1 MDQRLRRRNRLGI
14 VIAGAALSGC
24 RPGFQATVDWDDGTS
39 LTVGTKFDERI
50 GLGPAQSPNLGVNS
64 SGLAF
69 CSANYTALAGRQLAF
84 NIVGTD
90 PSLGA
95 NTTTVPTALVPLKFV
110 FPNPSNSTLDGTN
123 VVPVTQNWPI
133 FLTADYTAGSADI
146 GVARYGDAI
155 QRAEFWNLPGFSQN
169 YRVLLGTPT
178 IAATITINVPSGRS
192 NAFRLRNGGIRES
205 WTTTFSTRFSSPCLP
220 HCERTSHFHHR

>member
-133 FLTADYTAGSADI
+133 FLTADYTTGSADI
-146 GVARYGDAI
+146 
-155 QRAEFWNLPGFSQN
+155 S
-169 YRVLLGTPT
+169 
-178 IAATITINVPSGRS
+178 VPDTEMRS
-192 NAFRLRNGGIRES
+192 NELSSGTSRASRRTTACFWERRPSRRQLQLTFRPVAV
-205 WTTTFSTRFSSPCLP
+205 TRFG
-220 HCERTSHFHHR
+220 